1 MRSSDHLAPLLTSI
15 PQNSWKSISPD
26 PSPSARSNALLFA
39 IILSSSLRNAFR
51 SKSLARADR
60 AESRASLRPCPVLL
74 SFPGAA
80 PLSAPI
86 IDNTRL
92 RTRFAIPLALPA
104 GVVWRSTN
112 LSQMSTHVRN
122 VRRWRIHGQRA
133 ESKHVHAY
141 MDSLAGLGVCSKTR
155 RERTWCRWRLAC
167 PESRRPEGLHT
178 RGVPPSAL
186 VSRARHSRPT
196 NAYTRTYTCACTY
209 TCRKYSSSTSVSAP

>member
-1 MRSSDHLAPLLTSI
+1 MRERETQKPRDTETETETETDRQTDRDRERERETDLSNSMRSSDHLAPLLTSI

-104 GVVWRSTN
+104 GAVWRSTN
-112 LSQMSTHVRN
+112 LSQMSTHVRLPF
-122 VRRWRIHGQRA
+122 
-133 ESKHVHAY
+133 E
-141 MDSLAGLGVCSKTR
+141 L
-155 RERTWCRWRLAC
+155 
-167 PESRRPEGLHT
+167 
-178 RGVPPSAL
+178 
-186 VSRARHSRPT
+186 
-196 NAYTRTYTCACTY
+196 
-209 TCRKYSSSTSVSAP
+209 

>member
-1 MRSSDHLAPLLTSI
+1 MEVERVCACECVCVRERERERERVCVCERERERERDLSKSMRSSDHLAPLLTSI
-15 PQNSWKSISPD
+15 PQNSWKSIRPD

-74 SFPGAA
+74 SFPEAA

-104 GVVWRSTN
+104 GAVWRSTN
-112 LSQMSTHVRN
+112 LSQISSHVWN
-122 VRRWRIHGQRA
+122 VRRWRIHRQRA
-133 ESKHVHAY
+133 ETKHVQENMY
-141 MDSLAGLGVCSKTR
+141 SLAGLGCVQ
-155 RERTWCRWRLAC
+155 
-167 PESRRPEGLHT
+167 
-178 RGVPPSAL
+178 
-186 VSRARHSRPT
+186 
-196 NAYTRTYTCACTY
+196 
-209 TCRKYSSSTSVSAP
+209 

>member
-1 MRSSDHLAPLLTSI
+1 MHACMHACIYIQRERERDRDRDRERKRQRDRDRDRDRDRQTDRQRQRERERETDLSNSMRSSDHLAPLLTSI

-104 GVVWRSTN
+104 GAVWRSTN
-112 LSQMSTHVRN
+112 LSQMSTPTHVRN
-122 VRRWRIHGQRA
+122 VR
-133 ESKHVHAY
+133 EVT
-141 MDSLAGLGVCSKTR
+141 V
-155 RERTWCRWRLAC
+155 E
-167 PESRRPEGLHT
+167 
-178 RGVPPSAL
+178 
-186 VSRARHSRPT
+186 
-196 NAYTRTYTCACTY
+196 
-209 TCRKYSSSTSVSAP
+209 